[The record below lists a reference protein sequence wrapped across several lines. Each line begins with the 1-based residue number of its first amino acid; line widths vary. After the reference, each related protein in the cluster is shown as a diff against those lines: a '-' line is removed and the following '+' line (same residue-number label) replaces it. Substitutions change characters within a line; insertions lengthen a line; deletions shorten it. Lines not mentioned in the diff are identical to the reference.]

1 MKSSATGSIAAAL
14 CTGAGATALCVA
26 LLSATPAGAQISDPQ
41 AAAASR
47 PAEPAEAAQRQAQPQ
62 PSPAQAKQQ
71 TAASTD
77 NQGVADIVVTA
88 QFREQNLQDVPISIS
103 AVSGEQLLQRSVT
116 NLTDVARSVPN
127 VEMQQGNSGYGSNT
141 NQAYIRG
148 LGQVDFLA
156 TFEPRVGFYIDDV
169 YFATT
174 FGAVF
179 DVLDLERVEVLRGPQ
194 GTLFGRNSVGGAIR
208 IISRK
213 PQGDGSGYVE
223 ATYGNYNRYQVR
235 GAVDIGLVQDVLAL
249 RLTGSAKGQD
259 GFVDLLDYKCV
270 NPTLG
275 NNNVGGLGQGSV
287 NDSCKRST
295 LGGTKNYNVR
305 GSLRFQ
311 PSSDWNILLQADYLK
326 EESESPAETIVATSL
341 SLDNP
346 ESRISGGA
354 ARAGQSRDFDNG
366 LARYLRGLGT
376 SYYGFNVSTPALMQ
390 QVAQSFV
397 SPTRT
402 STYASYG
409 NARVGY
415 RNPPQGDFKAY
426 GGSLNID
433 GNLTQDLHLTS
444 ITAYRKVEGVFG
456 QSLLALPVEEV
467 RQSVSSRQFSQEVR
481 LLGNFLNGFLDFT
494 LGAFYIN
501 TAGSNPS
508 RVQTEGFTNALDFFG
523 DDRNTLKA
531 WAAFGA
537 VDLHPIENLTISG
550 GLRYSDERKT
560 YTFNRDYSPS
570 GLSAINF
577 TFVGRSH
584 DTRFNPRVAVNYEFS
599 DALNVYGSYSTGFT
613 AAGFNARPF
622 GPTSVF
628 ALEPENVKAYE
639 IGFKSDFF
647 DRRARLNAAIYQTE
661 FGNIIGTTRGDVT
674 SRCPGAP
681 FCNDNIGDAR
691 IRGFEAEL
699 QTRPADGL
707 QVSAN
712 VGYTRFKYQSLS
724 AIVQGLTLDS
734 PNTRVPN
741 WNASG
746 SIQYDAQ
753 LGNGG
758 KITPRVDVSYR
769 SRIYFNTSRANVS
782 AQQDPYALVNARLT
796 YTMPG
801 ENWSISVAATN
812 LLDKFYYT
820 TLTDQRESFGFLS
833 GTVGR
838 PREILATVRHNF

>member
-1 MKSSATGSIAAAL
+1 MSTMDKAKGQAVLGRMTSRTAL
-14 CTGAGATALCVA
+14 ALALAPMALAATANA
-26 LLSATPAGAQISDPQ
+26 QNATAPAANTR
-41 AAAASR
+41 A
-47 PAEPAEAAQRQAQPQ
+47 QAQG
-62 PSPAQAKQQ
+62 
-71 TAASTD
+71 D
-77 NQGVADIVVTA
+77 NQAVQEIVVTA

-103 AVSGEQLLQRSVT
+103 AVSGEQLQQRSVA

-127 VEMQQGNSGYGSNT
+127 VEMSQGNSGYGSNT

-208 IISRK
+208 IITQK
-213 PQGDGSGYVE
+213 PKGDNSGYVE
-223 ATYGNYNRYQVR
+223 ATAGSYNRYQLR
-235 GAVDIGLVQDVLAL
+235 GAVDLGLVQDVLAL

-259 GFVDLLDYKCV
+259 GWVDLVDYRCM

-275 NNNVGGLGQGSV
+275 NNNVGGIGQGPA
-287 NDSCKRST
+287 NGNSCKRGT
-295 LGGTKNYNVR
+295 LGGSDSYNFR
-305 GSLRFQ
+305 GSLRYH
-311 PSSDWNILLQADYLK
+311 PSSDLDVLLQGDYMK
-326 EESESPAETIVATSL
+326 ENSESPPEAILATST
-341 SLDNP
+341 SLINP
-346 ESRISGGA
+346 ESGVSGGA
-354 ARAGQSRDFDNG
+354 PGAGRDVNFDNG

-376 SYYGFNVSTPALMQ
+376 SYYGFDVSTPELMT
-390 QVAQSFV
+390 QVANSFV

-415 RNPPQGDFKAY
+415 RNPPNGTFKAY

-433 GNLTQDLHLTS
+433 WDLAEKLHLTS
-444 ITAYRKVEGVFG
+444 ISAYRKVAGIFG
-456 QSLLALPVEEV
+456 QSLLAIPSEEV
-467 RQSVSSRQFSQEVR
+467 RQSVSSRQISQEVR
-481 LLGNFLNGFLDFT
+481 LLGTVMDGLLDFT
-494 LGAFYIN
+494 LGGFYIN
-501 TAGSNPS
+501 THGTNPS

-523 DDRNTLKA
+523 DDRNTLDA

-537 VDLHPIENLTISG
+537 VDLHPVDGLTVSG

-560 YTFNRDYSPS
+560 YRFDRDYSPS

-577 TFVGRSH
+577 VYVGKSH
-584 DTRFNPRVAVNYEFS
+584 NTRVNPRLAANYEVN
-599 DALNVYGSYSTGFT
+599 DNLNFYASYATGFT

-639 IGFKSDFF
+639 LGFKSQLF
-647 DRRARLNAAIYQTE
+647 DRHARLNASIYQTD
-661 FGNIIGTTRGDVT
+661 FKNIVGTTRGDAT
-674 SRCPGAP
+674 SRCPGSP

-691 IRGFEAEL
+691 IKGFEAEL
-699 QTRPADGL
+699 QVNPLDRL
-707 QVSAN
+707 QLSAN
-712 VGYTRFKYQSLS
+712 VGYTHFKYTKLV
-724 AIVQGLTLDS
+724 ANVQGLTLDS
-734 PNTRVPN
+734 PNQRVPD

-746 SIQYDAQ
+746 SIQYDV
-753 LGNGG
+753 LLNNGG
-758 KITPRVDVSYR
+758 RITPRVDVSYR
-769 SRIYFNTSRANVS
+769 SRIYFSTSRSNVS
-782 AQQDPYALVNARLT
+782 AQQAPYALVNARLT
-796 YTMPG
+796 YATAD
-801 ENWSISVAATN
+801 NDWSISVAATN
-812 LLDKFYYT
+812 LFNKFYYT

-833 GTVGR
+833 GTIGR
-838 PREILATVRHNF
+838 PRELMVTVRRNF

>member
-1 MKSSATGSIAAAL
+1 MFSINRASGIFNARATTSL
-14 CTGAGATALCVA
+14 VA
-26 LLSATPAGAQISDPQ
+26 LACAMLPFSV
-41 AAAASR
+41 
-47 PAEPAEAAQRQAQPQ
+47 AAQTSDAQSTQTQAQ
-62 PSPAQAKQQ
+62 
-71 TAASTD
+71 STD
-77 NQGVADIVVTA
+77 SKGIQEIVVTA

-103 AVSGEQLLQRSVT
+103 AVSGAELERRSVS

-179 DVLDLERVEVLRGPQ
+179 DALDLERVEVLRGPQ

-208 IISRK
+208 IITKK
-213 PQGDGSGYVE
+213 PRGDNSGYIE
-223 ATYGNYNRYQVR
+223 ATGGTDNHYQIR
-235 GAVDIGLVQDVLAL
+235 GAVDLGLVEDVLAL
-249 RLTGSAKGQD
+249 RLTGSVKGQD
-259 GFVDLLDYKCV
+259 GWVDLVDYKCE

-275 NNNVGGLGQGSV
+275 NDNVGGLGQGPV
-287 NDSCKRST
+287 NRGCKRGT
-295 LGGTKNYNVR
+295 LGGSKDYNFR
-305 GSLRFQ
+305 GSLRWQ
-311 PSSDWNILLQADYLK
+311 PASTIDVLLQGDYMK
-326 EESESPAETIVATSL
+326 ENSESPPEAILATSL
-341 SLDNP
+341 SLINP
-346 ESRISGGA
+346 ETGASGG
-354 ARAGQSRDFDNG
+354 RLGAGQDINFDNG

-376 SYYGFNVSTPALMQ
+376 SYYGFDVSTHEKMTE
-390 QVAQSFV
+390 VANSFV

-409 NARVGY
+409 NPRVGY
-415 RNPPQGDFKAY
+415 RNPPNGNFKAY

-433 GNLTQDLHLTS
+433 WDIAEKLHLTS
-444 ITAYRKVEGVFG
+444 ISAYRKVEGVFG
-456 QSLLALPVEEV
+456 QSLLALPAEEV
-467 RQSVSSRQFSQEVR
+467 RQSVSSRQISQEVR
-481 LLGNFLNGFLDFT
+481 LLGTVFDGFLDFT
-494 LGAFYIN
+494 LGGFYIN
-501 TAGSNPS
+501 THGTNPS

-523 DDRNTLKA
+523 DDKNRLNA

-537 VDLHPIENLTISG
+537 VDLHPLPGLTLSG

-577 TFVGRSH
+577 IFTGKTH
-584 DTRFNPRVAVNYEFS
+584 NTRVNPRLAVNYE
-599 DALNVYGSYSTGFT
+599 LNDNLSIYASYATGFT

-622 GPTSVF
+622 GPSSVF
-628 ALEPENVKAYE
+628 ALKPENVKAYE
-639 IGFKSDFF
+639 LGFKSQLF
-647 DRRARLNAAIYQTE
+647 DRHARFNAAVYQTN
-661 FGNIIGTTRGDVT
+661 FDDIVGTTRGLGDPA
-674 SRCPGAP
+674 SRCPDSP

-699 QTRPADGL
+699 TAYPVDGL
-707 QVSAN
+707 QVAAN
-712 VGYTRFKYQSLS
+712 VGYTHFKYTSLS
-724 AIVQGLTLDS
+724 TAVQNLTLDS
-734 PNTRVPN
+734 PNQRVPD

-746 SIQYDAQ
+746 SVQYDFD
-753 LGNGG
+753 LGGKG

-769 SRIYFNTSRANVS
+769 SRIYFSTSRANVS

-796 YTMPG
+796 YATAD
-801 ENWSISVAATN
+801 NDWSISLAATN
-812 LLDKFYYT
+812 LFDKFYYT

-833 GTVGR
+833 GTIGR
-838 PREILATVRHNF
+838 PREVMVTVRRNF

>member
-47 PAEPAEAAQRQAQPQ
+47 PAEAAPRQAQPQ
-62 PSPAQAKQQ
+62 PSPAQAEQQ

-287 NDSCKRST
+287 NNSCKRGT

-311 PSSDWNILLQADYLK
+311 PSSDWDILLQADYLK

-481 LLGNFLNGFLDFT
+481 LLGNFLDGFLDFT

-537 VDLHPIENLTISG
+537 VDVHPIENLTISG

-782 AQQDPYALVNARLT
+782 AQQDPYALVNTRLT

-838 PREILATVRHNF
+838 PREILATVRRNF

>member
-1 MKSSATGSIAAAL
+1 MMGKRTELVS
-14 CTGAGATALCVA
+14 
-26 LLSATPAGAQISDPQ
+26 
-41 AAAASR
+41 AASR
-47 PAEPAEAAQRQAQPQ
+47 ASTGVMALAIASMPFAPLCAQGTTDRSARQQPSASKAEQQTEAATDAQGI
-62 PSPAQAKQQ
+62 AE
-71 TAASTD
+71 
-77 NQGVADIVVTA
+77 IVVTA

-103 AVSGEQLLQRSVT
+103 AISGEQLLQRSVT
-116 NLTDVARSVPN
+116 NLTDVARSIPN

-213 PQGDGSGYVE
+213 PRGDNHGYVE

-235 GAVDIGLVQDVLAL
+235 GAIDLGLVKDVLSL
-249 RLTGSAKGQD
+249 RLTGSARGQD
-259 GFVDLLDYKCV
+259 GYVDLLDYKCV

-275 NNNVGGLGQGSV
+275 NTNVGGLGQGPVSR
-287 NDSCKRST
+287 SCKRGT
-295 LGGTKNYNVR
+295 LGGSRNYNVR
-305 GSLRFQ
+305 GSLRWQ
-311 PSSDWNILLQADYLK
+311 PSPAWDILLQGDYLK
-326 EESESPAETIVATSL
+326 EHDESPPEAIIKTSL

-346 ESRISGGA
+346 ESGVSGGA
-354 ARAGQSRDFDNG
+354 TRAAFPRAMDNG

-376 SYYGFNVSTPALMQ
+376 TYYGFNVSTPALMS

-397 SPTRT
+397 SPYRN
-402 STYASYG
+402 SSYASYG

-415 RNPPQGDFKAY
+415 RNPPYGSFKAY

-433 GNLTQDLHLTS
+433 WDIADKVHLTS
-444 ITAYRKVEGVFG
+444 ITAYRKTAGEFG

-467 RQSVSSRQFSQEVR
+467 RQSVSSEQVSQEVR
-481 LLGNFLNGFLDFT
+481 LLGSPFDGLLDYT
-494 LGAFYIN
+494 LGGFYISTN
-501 TAGSNPS
+501 GTNPS
-508 RVQTEGFTNALDFFG
+508 RVQTEGFTNALDFYG
-523 DDRNTLKA
+523 DDQNTLKA
-531 WAAFGA
+531 YAAFGA
-537 VDLHPIENLTISG
+537 LDVHPFKGLTVSG

-570 GLSAINF
+570 GLSVINF
-577 TFVGRSH
+577 IFKGKNH
-584 DTRFNPRVAVNYEFS
+584 DTRFNPRLAIGYEVN
-599 DALNVYGSYSTGFT
+599 DDLNLYGSYSTGFT

-628 ALEPENVKAYE
+628 ALKPENVKAYE
-639 IGFKSDFF
+639 LGFKGQFL
-647 DRRARLNAAIYQTE
+647 DRRIRLNASVYQTE
-661 FGNIIGTTRGDVT
+661 FDNLIGTTRGDAT

-681 FCNDNIGDAR
+681 FCNDNVGDAR

-699 QTRPADGL
+699 QTRPTEGL
-707 QVSAN
+707 LVSAN
-712 VGYTRFKYQSLS
+712 VGYTHFRYKRLLS
-724 AIVQGLTLDS
+724 NVQGLTLDS
-734 PNTRVPN
+734 PNNRVPT

-746 SIQYDAQ
+746 SIQYDWQ

-758 KITPRVDVSYR
+758 RITPRVDVSYR
-769 SRIYFNTSRANVS
+769 SRIYFTTVRADLS
-782 AQQDPYALVNARLT
+782 AQQKRYALTNARLT
-796 YTMPG
+796 YTFPRDD
-801 ENWSISVAATN
+801 WSISIAATN
-812 LLDKFYYT
+812 LFDKFYYT

-833 GTVGR
+833 GTIGR
-838 PREILATVRHNF
+838 PREVFATVRKNF